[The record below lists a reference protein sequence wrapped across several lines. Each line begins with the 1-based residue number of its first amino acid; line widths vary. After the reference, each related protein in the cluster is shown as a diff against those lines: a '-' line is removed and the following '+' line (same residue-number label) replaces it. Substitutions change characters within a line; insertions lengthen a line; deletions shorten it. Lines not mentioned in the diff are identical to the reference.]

1 MAMAATVLD
10 TIEYIVLLV
19 TQFASG
25 LGISESEAYG
35 YLCRYGAIDL
45 CEKHHPIM
53 HTLPL
58 RDNIDPAGR
67 PTPPEALHPHHRPL
81 LPILRLRLFPPAG
94 RVEPLSFI

>member
-45 CEKHHPIM
+45 CEKHYPIM

-58 RDNIDPAGR
+58 RDNID
-67 PTPPEALHPHHRPL
+67 T
-81 LPILRLRLFPPAG
+81 LRSYCRRKGGSL
-94 RVEPLSFI
+94 